1 MIEGLVYNIFLL
13 FIMGVMGYFLIS
25 SPVSETSVRAIEY
38 PGATADDTMETLKTL
53 RGRKAVDEKLR
64 RKDELWAKA
73 VEKAIAD
80 QTDSIVKVNEISETI
95 RKSGEDLAELTKFV
109 RDTETLLSE
118 QDERMN
124 ILFQMVSKISNTA
137 GQSFE
142 ISNKR
147 YEELIGE
154 INQASVELS
163 ETSESASEVREWLEQ
178 S

>member
-1 MIEGLVYNIFLL
+1 MIEGLVYNIFLV
-13 FIMGVMGYFLIS
+13 FMMGVMGYFLIS

-73 VEKAIAD
+73 VDKAIAD
-80 QTDSIVKVNEISETI
+80 QTDSMVKVNQITETM
-95 RKSGEDLAELTKFV
+95 RKSGEDLAELTKFT

-118 QDERMN
+118 QDERMKL
-124 ILFQMVSKISNTA
+124 LFQIVSKITNSA
-137 GQSFE
+137 GESFE
-142 ISNKR
+142 TSNKR

-163 ETSESASEVREWLEQ
+163 ETSESASEVREWFEQ

>member
-13 FIMGVMGYFLIS
+13 FMMGVMGYFLIS
-25 SPVSETSVRAIEY
+25 SPISETSVRAIEY

-80 QTDSIVKVNEISETI
+80 QTDSIVKVNEITETI
-95 RKSGEDLAELTKFV
+95 RKSGEDLAELIKFV
-109 RDTETLLSE
+109 RNTETLLSE

-124 ILFQMVSKISNTA
+124 ILFQMVSKISNSA
-137 GQSFE
+137 GESFE

-154 INQASVELS
+154 INQASEELS